1 MLVSFSRMIAILFD
15 MDGVLA
21 ANSDYHVKAWIEF
34 AREYGRVVTEEEI
47 GWKRT
52 GWRRRS

>member
-1 MLVSFSRMIAILFD
+1 MIAILFD

-52 GWRRRS
+52 GWGRRS